1 MQICDLLNHLL
12 TQSLVDPKIKTMN
25 IPTALT
31 LSRIAVIPLLLV
43 CYYLPY
49 SWAHWVAAVLFLLT
63 AITDWLDGYLAR
75 SLSQSTPLG
84 AFLDPVADKLVVS
97 VVIVMVIS
105 QQYADHLVIPA
116 VVIIG
121 REIAISA
128 LREWMSEMGKRAS
141 VAVSYLGKIKTTIQ
155 MIALIVLLLYSNKL
169 PDWILF
175 VGEVLL
181 YIAALL
187 TLWSMINYLKV
198 AWKDLTAS
206 SKQ

>member
-1 MQICDLLNHLL
+1 
-12 TQSLVDPKIKTMN
+12 MN
-25 IPTALT
+25 VPTSLT
-31 LSRIAVIPLLLV
+31 LSRIAAIPLLLI

-49 SWAHWVAAVLFLLT
+49 SWAHLCAAVLFLLS

-97 VVIVMVIS
+97 TAIVMIVS

-116 VVIIG
+116 VIIIG

-141 VAVSYLGKIKTTIQ
+141 VAVTYLGKIKTTTQ
-155 MIALIVLLLYSNKL
+155 MIALIVLLWYTKKL
-169 PDWILF
+169 PEW
-175 VGEVLL
+175 LL
-181 YIAALL
+181 YCGEALLYLAALL
-187 TLWSMINYLKV
+187 TLWSMVNYLKV